1 MDRGGTH
8 LNKYPERYSSL
19 DLDVFMGFE
28 VGALKIVFL
37 CRLGWFVEM
46 NAGQTTSVV
55 QIGAGKSCS
64 RAEFFSLL
72 NTYNCFLKDKPHL
85 QLTVQEKAG
94 KVTFEGNLVIS
105 WGVKKPIRL
114 QIQDEKQIFPNES
127 SVKSPDPISPLG
139 NKRGMTR
146 WGEFDDL
153 HHIDELEEAES
164 TKPENPPKDYIE
176 YESKTL
182 RPSRAVPI
190 SEESSNLIRTMSDAS
205 LVKMRVK
212 SKKMV
217 ESQRN
222 RNHRFSIN
230 GHFYNYKTSVFTPSF
245 GATTNVHINNK
256 MTTQEVI
263 TQLLQKF
270 KIENTPN
277 EFALYCIHQSGEKR
291 RLSSSDLPVW
301 ERLLQ
306 GPSNSIMKMFL
317 MDANEQEISLDVAQ
331 YLNLEMHILKVILQ
345 KLEEQENQE
354 QQRII
359 AKYQK
364 ERSVLLQ
371 CLKKNIPFKTETT
384 V

>member
-1 MDRGGTH
+1 
-8 LNKYPERYSSL
+8 
-19 DLDVFMGFE
+19 
-28 VGALKIVFL
+28 
-37 CRLGWFVEM
+37 M

-55 QIGAGKSCS
+55 QIGAGRSCS
-64 RAEFFSLL
+64 RAQFFSLL
-72 NTYNCFLKDKPHL
+72 NTYNYFLKDQAHL
-85 QLTVQEKAG
+85 QLAVHENAG
-94 KVTFEGNLVIS
+94 KVTFEGILVIS
-105 WGVKKPIRL
+105 WGVKRPIQL
-114 QIQDEKQIFPNES
+114 QIQDEKPIFTNES

-139 NKRGMTR
+139 TKRGMTR

-164 TKPENPPKDYIE
+164 TEPEDPPTGYIG

-182 RPSRAVPI
+182 RPSRSLPMG
-190 SEESSNLIRTMSDAS
+190 EESSNLIRTMSDAS

-212 SKKMV
+212 SKKTG
-217 ESQRN
+217 ECQRN

-230 GHFYNYKTSVFTPSF
+230 GHFYNYKTSVFIPSF
-245 GATTNVHINNK
+245 GATTNVHITSE
-256 MTTQEVI
+256 MTTQEVM

-270 KIENTPN
+270 KIENSPH
-277 EFALYCIHQSGEKR
+277 EFALYCIHQIGEKR
-291 RLSSSDLPVW
+291 RLSSSDLPLW

-306 GPSNSIMKMFL
+306 GPSTSIMKMFL
-317 MDANEQEISLDVAQ
+317 MDADEQEISLDVAQ
-331 YLNLEMHILKVILQ
+331 YLNLETPILKVILQ

-354 QQRII
+354 VQRII

-371 CLKKNIPFKTETT
+371 CLIKKMPVKTETT